1 MSLIGW
7 VIGAVLSGL
16 FWIALVAGG
25 VWAVVAISNKK
36 RDQIGG
42 YRR

>member
-1 MSLIGW
+1 
-7 VIGAVLSGL
+7 VLSSL